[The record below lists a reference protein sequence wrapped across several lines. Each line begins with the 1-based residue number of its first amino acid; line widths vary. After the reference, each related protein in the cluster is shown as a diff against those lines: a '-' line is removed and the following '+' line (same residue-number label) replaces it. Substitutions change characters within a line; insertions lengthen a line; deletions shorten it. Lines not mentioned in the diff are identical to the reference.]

1 MGSTRL
7 PGRPPCT
14 SLAHLA
20 CLPALNRCP
29 LLCCSCG
36 AEYDTTPFLKRVEA
50 GMDPDAA
57 WAEAKPEIERGV
69 RYGTWLRDTFYMG
82 PDPSGRWCHLAE
94 IK

>member
-1 MGSTRL
+1 
-7 PGRPPCT
+7 
-14 SLAHLA
+14 
-20 CLPALNRCP
+20 
-29 LLCCSCG
+29 
-36 AEYDTTPFLKRVEA
+36 
-50 GMDPDAA
+50 MDPDAA